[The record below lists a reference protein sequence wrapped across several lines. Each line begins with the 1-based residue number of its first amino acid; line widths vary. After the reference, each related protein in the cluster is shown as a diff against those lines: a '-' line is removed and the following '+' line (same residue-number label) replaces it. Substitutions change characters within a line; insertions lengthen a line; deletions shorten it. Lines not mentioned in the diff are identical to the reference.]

1 VGYGAGGGLEHRGG
15 DVGVDL
21 GGHACVGVAGELLG
35 DPLVQTLLGG
45 HRHVRVAQVMDAT
58 VLDAGATRDAVP
70 WPSRFR
76 IG

>member
-1 VGYGAGGGLEHRGG
+1 
-15 DVGVDL
+15 
-21 GGHACVGVAGELLG
+21 VAGELLG